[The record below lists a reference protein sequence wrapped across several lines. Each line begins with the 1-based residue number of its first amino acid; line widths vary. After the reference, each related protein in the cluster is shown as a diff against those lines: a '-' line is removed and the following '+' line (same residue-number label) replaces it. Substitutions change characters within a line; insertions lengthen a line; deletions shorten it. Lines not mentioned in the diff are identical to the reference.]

1 MLSCAL
7 LRYSAAPLAITHQMP
22 VESHLIPFGTNMFLD
37 IAKCPL
43 GRGGPITP
51 FNSYCSNECFS
62 FVALFR
68 QFSLFLVHYLNFLTQ
83 DKVSTP
89 KKRTGWCLLLQ
100 KEAMMLTSTN
110 TYHLAISNTLAEVV
124 LNASSSTYQQCGL
137 EQVT

>member
-7 LRYSAAPLAITHQMP
+7 LRYSAAPLAITHYMP
-22 VESHLIPFGTNMFLD
+22 VESHVIPVGTNMFLD

-43 GRGGPITP
+43 RRGGPITP

-68 QFSLFLVHYLNFLTQ
+68 PFSLFLVHYLNFLTQ

-89 KKRTGWCLLLQ
+89 KKRTGWCFLLQ
-100 KEAMMLTSTN
+100 KEAMMLTSTSAS
-110 TYHLAISNTLAEVV
+110 HLAISRSGSECQFKHLPAVW
-124 LNASSSTYQQCGL
+124 S
-137 EQVT
+137 